1 MQAGRSRGGGGS
13 KDRGGCRAGGC
24 THDIDHHKHV
34 LITPWG
40 HKIGMHASKM
50 CNSKIAGRGELETGE
65 AGEADLEEAGGAEE
79 AGETGE
85 AGEAGKEGE
94 EGEGEEEKDGE
105 DGEG

>member
-1 MQAGRSRGGGGS
+1 M
-13 KDRGGCRAGGC
+13 
-24 THDIDHHKHV
+24 DHHKHV

-50 CNSKIAGRGELETGE
+50 YNSKIAGRVE
-65 AGEADLEEAGGAEE
+65 A
-79 AGETGE
+79 GE
-85 AGEAGKEGE
+85 AGEAGQEGQEEE